1 MYQLHAFMV
10 INSLIDNEL
19 DTISKLGEL
28 SYMSRSYS
36 REIGVYT
43 NDNYDQVRLM
53 TFYSMNDNVKT
64 PLTKEL
70 ANHVL
75 ALGNWLTTESLV
87 NRIDADRVAFIQ
99 KLNEEYKGRITLKQV
114 GKMVTNGKYYLPEY
128 ITFSL
133 TADTRE
139 NTYRIWFSDD
149 AFRTQYDKYE
159 IEVIP
164 QIVNVDDYHKGYTK
178 VSQTLTEH
186 TVKKLHDRVNERAD
200 GHPYTYI
207 VTNIYDYINPD
218 DKSMKLPTSWTVI
231 IYGEHGNNSD
241 VIRESIADHVLKNS
255 DFSRA
260 EWEKIIPDLFI
271 PTEFYLCPFWTRFAT
286 ENLQLKG
293 GIYSPTVPYRDI
305 IPFAERTMFGYNK
318 AHLEKCVSV
327 LSSTYKSIALIACG
341 HEKNRLTSNKFEE
354 AWADYC
360 NIYSTSRDFNRI
372 SPETQEFILV
382 MNKLLL
388 ETETMTPDSEVPLTF
403 SRVKRGEMYYLSKE
417 HNGVS
422 YLMPLRWNFLTE
434 INVESNIIS
443 VPGVSNTGSRTEE
456 TEARL
461 TDVINMT
468 PDVVGLIRGRTTS
481 TLTSAVNEGEVTT
494 PVSGTPSSATSG
506 TPVDRTDGTPAANNT
521 GNVANGR

>member
-1 MYQLHAFMV
+1 MV

-28 SYMSRSYS
+28 SYQSRSYS

-43 NDNYDQVRLM
+43 NDNYDKVRLM
-53 TFYSMNDNVKT
+53 TFYSFNDKT
-64 PLTKEL
+64 EVPLSKEL

-75 ALGNWLTTESLV
+75 ALGQWLTDEALL
-87 NRIDADRVAFIQ
+87 NRIDADRTAFIQ
-99 KLNEEYKGRITLKQV
+99 KLNEEYKGRITLKQA

-149 AFRTQYDKYE
+149 AFRGQYDKYE

-164 QIVNVDDYHKGYTK
+164 QIINVDDYHKGYTK
-178 VSQTLTEH
+178 VSQVLTEH
-186 TVKKLHDRVNERAD
+186 TVKKLHDRVNEKAN

-218 DKSMKLPTSWTVI
+218 DKTMTLPTSWTVI

-241 VIRESIADHVLKNS
+241 IIREAISNHVLANS
-255 DFSRA
+255 DYTR
-260 EWEKIIPDLFI
+260 EQWEKIIPDLFI
-271 PTEFYLCPFWTRFAT
+271 PTEFYLCPFWTKFAT

-293 GIYSPTVPYRDI
+293 GIYSPTVPLRDV
-305 IPFAERTMFGYNK
+305 IPFAQRTMVGYAK
-318 AHLEKCVSV
+318 THLEKNVAV
-327 LSSTYKSIALIACG
+327 LSSTYKSIALLACG
-341 HEKNRLTSNKFEE
+341 HAKNRLTSSKFEE

-388 ETETMTPDSEVPLTF
+388 ETETMTPDSEVPLSY

-422 YLMPLRWNFLTE
+422 YLMPLRWNFLKE
-434 INVESNIIS
+434 INVSSNIIS
-443 VPGVSNTGSRTEE
+443 IPAVNNTGTQTAE
-456 TEARL
+456 TNARV

-468 PDVVGLIRGRTTS
+468 PDVIAEIRGRTVSELTS
-481 TLTSAVNEGEVTT
+481 TVNNGEVTT
-494 PVSGTPSSATSG
+494 ANNKPATSGTSG
-506 TPVDRTDGTPAANNT
+506 TPVDATDGTPAANESGNLT
-521 GNVANGR
+521 GGR